1 MNETAKIFR
10 ALADPTRRQILEE
23 LKQGPLSAGEIAT
36 RFPVSAPTISRRL
49 SLLEAAGLVSY
60 HRQANRLIYRAE
72 SESLASALNGFL
84 SAVCPTQ
91 ILERKR
97 RKECLGDHPKPAS
110 RDHLKTGQLQTRN
123 QDMIVVPY
131 L

>member
-1 MNETAKIFR
+1 MKAAAKVFR

-23 LKQGPLSAGEIAT
+23 LKHGPLSAGEIAS
-36 RFPVSAPTISRRL
+36 RFSVSAPTISRHL
-49 SLLEAAGLVSY
+49 SLLEIAELVSH
-60 HRQANRLIYRAE
+60 HREANRLIYKAE

-97 RKECLGDHPKPAS
+97 RKK
-110 RDHLKTGQLQTRN
+110 
-123 QDMIVVPY
+123 
-131 L
+131 

>member
-1 MNETAKIFR
+1 MKATARIFR

-23 LKQGPLSAGEIAT
+23 LKNGSLTAGEIAS
-36 RFPVSAPTISRRL
+36 RFPVSGPTISRHL

-60 HRQANRLIYRAE
+60 RRQANRLIYQAE
-72 SESLASALNGFL
+72 PESLASALNGFL

-97 RKECLGDHPKPAS
+97 RKK
-110 RDHLKTGQLQTRN
+110 
-123 QDMIVVPY
+123 
-131 L
+131 

>member
-1 MNETAKIFR
+1 MKSTAKIFR

-23 LKQGPLSAGEIAT
+23 LKNGPLAAGEISR
-36 RFPVSAPTISRRL
+36 RFPVSAPTISRHL

-60 HRQANRLIYRAE
+60 RREANRLIYEAE
-72 SESLASALNGFL
+72 AESLASALNGFL

-97 RKECLGDHPKPAS
+97 RKK
-110 RDHLKTGQLQTRN
+110 
-123 QDMIVVPY
+123 
-131 L
+131 

>member
-1 MNETAKIFR
+1 MKATAKVFR

-23 LKQGPLSAGEIAT
+23 LKHRPLAAGEIAG
-36 RFPVSAPTISRRL
+36 RFPVSAPTISRHL

-60 HRQANRLIYRAE
+60 RREGNRLIYQAE
-72 SESLASALNGFL
+72 PESLASALNGFL

-97 RKECLGDHPKPAS
+97 REK
-110 RDHLKTGQLQTRN
+110 
-123 QDMIVVPY
+123 
-131 L
+131 